1 MKRWMT
7 ALLAL
12 MLLIMPMS
20 ALGAGKL
27 RTDIPAWTEETV
39 KQYVTDYMSGDEA
52 TLEKLLGMY
61 NLQVRRYMPP
71 YTFNAFLSE
80 LHWMTGDFQQFGSY
94 YVVDESETRGTKTH
108 VLHLCMEQMDL
119 DLFLTHEVEDNEL
132 TNVEFVPAE
141 EGYAVGDETSEAT
154 KAPNATDTPEPT
166 DEPENNN

>member
-1 MKRWMT
+1 MKRWIT

-12 MLLIMPMS
+12 MLMTLPVS
-20 ALGAGKL
+20 AAMAAKL

-39 KQYVTDYMSGDEA
+39 KQYVTDYMSGDEP
-52 TLEKLLGMY
+52 TLETLLGMY

-71 YTFNAFLSE
+71 YTFNSFLTE
-80 LHWMTGDFQQFGSY
+80 LEWMTGAFEQFGDY

-108 VLHLCMEQMDL
+108 VLHLCMEKMDL

-141 EGYAVGDETSEAT
+141 EGYAVGSETPAELAVAATEVPDEA
-154 KAPNATDTPEPT
+154 
-166 DEPENNN
+166 ENND